1 MDAKQLRNKI
11 KNDVGIELFT
21 GLLKTVAPNIS
32 ENDYIVSA
40 FDCQHNTAKGSDLA
54 LVVATDTKILIATDR
69 FFRKNDLQIINKS
82 QITDMYV
89 EDSLF
94 KKHLIIRTTNRT
106 FKVVKI
112 KQYKQ
117 LANLISAF

>member
-1 MDAKQLRNKI
+1 MNEKQLRNKI
-11 KNDVGIELFT
+11 KNEVGVDLFT

-40 FDCQHNTAKGSDLA
+40 FDCQHNTTKGSDLA

-69 FFRKNDLQIINKS
+69 FFKKNDLQIINKS
-82 QITDMYV
+82 QITDMYTA
-89 EDSLF
+89 DSLF
-94 KKHLIIRTTNRT
+94 KKHLIIRTNNRT
-106 FKVVKI
+106 FKIVKI
-112 KQYKQ
+112 KQNKQ

>member
-1 MDAKQLRNKI
+1 MNEKQLRNKI
-11 KNDVGIELFT
+11 KNEVGVDLFT

-32 ENDYIVSA
+32 ENDFIVSA
-40 FDCQHNTAKGSDLA
+40 FDCQHNTTKGSDLA

-69 FFRKNDLQIINKS
+69 FFKKNDLQIINKS

-106 FKVVKI
+106 FKIVKI
-112 KQYKQ
+112 KQNKQ

>member
-1 MDAKQLRNKI
+1 MNAKQLRNKI
-11 KNDVGIELFT
+11 LNEANVDIYT

-32 ENDYIVSA
+32 DDDFIVSA
-40 FDCQHNTAKGSDLA
+40 FDCQHNTTKGSDLA
-54 LVVATDTKILIATDR
+54 LVVATDTKIIIATDR
-69 FFRKNDLQIINKS
+69 FFRKNDLQIINKY
-82 QITDMYV
+82 QITDMYI

-94 KKHLIIRTTNRT
+94 KKNLIIRTNNRT

>member
-1 MDAKQLRNKI
+1 MNEKQLRNKI
-11 KNDVGIELFT
+11 QNEANVCIYT

-32 ENDYIVSA
+32 ENDCIVSA
-40 FDCQHNTAKGSDLA
+40 FECQNNTTKGSDLA
-54 LVVATDTKILIATDR
+54 LVVATNTKILIATDR
-69 FFRKNDLQIINKS
+69 FFKKNDLQIINKS

-112 KQYKQ
+112 KQNKQ

>member
-1 MDAKQLRNKI
+1 MNEKQLRNKI
-11 KNDVGIELFT
+11 QNEANVGIYT

-32 ENDYIVSA
+32 DNDCIVSA
-40 FDCQHNTAKGSDLA
+40 FDCQHNTTTGSDLA

-69 FFRKNDLQIINKS
+69 FFKRNDLQIINKS

-106 FKVVKI
+106 FKIVKI
-112 KQYKQ
+112 KQNKQ

>member
-1 MDAKQLRNKI
+1 MNEKQLRNKI
-11 KNDVGIELFT
+11 KNDVGVDLFT
-21 GLLKTVAPNIS
+21 GLLKTVAPNIF

-40 FDCQHNTAKGSDLA
+40 FDCQHNTTKGSDLA

-69 FFRKNDLQIINKS
+69 FFKKNDLQIINKS
-82 QITDMYV
+82 QITDMYT

-94 KKHLIIRTTNRT
+94 KKHLIIRTINRT
-106 FKVVKI
+106 FKIVKI
-112 KQYKQ
+112 KQNKQ

>member
-11 KNDVGIELFT
+11 KNEVGIELFT

-32 ENDYIVSA
+32 ENDCIVSA
-40 FDCQHNTAKGSDLA
+40 FDCQHNTTNGSDLA
-54 LVVATDTKILIATDR
+54 LVIATDTKIIIATDR

-82 QITDMYV
+82 QITDMYT

-94 KKHLIIRTTNRT
+94 KKHLIIRTNNRT

>member
-1 MDAKQLRNKI
+1 MNEKQLRNKI
-11 KNDVGIELFT
+11 QNEANVGIYT
-21 GLLKTVAPNIS
+21 GLLKTVAPNIT
-32 ENDYIVSA
+32 ENDCIVSA
-40 FDCQHNTAKGSDLA
+40 FDCQHNTTKGSDLA
-54 LVVATDTKILIATDR
+54 LVVATDTKIIIATDR
-69 FFRKNDLQIINKS
+69 FFKKNDLQIINKS

-89 EDSLF
+89 DDSLF

-112 KQYKQ
+112 KQNKQ

>member
-1 MDAKQLRNKI
+1 MNEKQLRNKI
-11 KNDVGIELFT
+11 QNEANVGIYT
-21 GLLKTVAPNIS
+21 GLLKTVAPNIT
-32 ENDYIVSA
+32 ENDCIVSA
-40 FDCQHNTAKGSDLA
+40 FDCQHNTTKGSDLA
-54 LVVATDTKILIATDR
+54 LVVATDTKIIIATDR
-69 FFRKNDLQIINKS
+69 FFKKNDLQIINKS

-112 KQYKQ
+112 KQSKQ

>member
-1 MDAKQLRNKI
+1 MNEKQLRNKI
-11 KNDVGIELFT
+11 QNEANVGIYT
-21 GLLKTVAPNIS
+21 GLLKNVAPNIT
-32 ENDYIVSA
+32 ENDCIVSA
-40 FDCQHNTAKGSDLA
+40 FDCQHNTTKGSDLA
-54 LVVATDTKILIATDR
+54 LVVATDTKIIIATDR
-69 FFRKNDLQIINKS
+69 FFKRNDLQIINKS

-106 FKVVKI
+106 FKIVKI
-112 KQYKQ
+112 KQNKQ

>member
-1 MDAKQLRNKI
+1 MNAKQLRNKI
-11 KNDVGIELFT
+11 QNEANVDIYT
-21 GLLKTVAPNIS
+21 GLLKTVAPNIADD
-32 ENDYIVSA
+32 DYIVSA
-40 FDCQHNTAKGSDLA
+40 FDCQHNTTKGSDLA

-69 FFRKNDLQIINKS
+69 FFQKNDLQIINKS

>member
-1 MDAKQLRNKI
+1 KI
-11 KNDVGIELFT
+11 KNEVGIELFT

-40 FDCQHNTAKGSDLA
+40 FDCQHNTTKGSDLA

-89 EDSLF
+89 ENSLF
-94 KKHLIIRTTNRT
+94 KKHLIIRTINRT

-117 LANLISAF
+117 LAN

>member
-11 KNDVGIELFT
+11 QNEANVGIYT

-32 ENDYIVSA
+32 ENDCIVSA
-40 FDCQHNTAKGSDLA
+40 FDCQHNTTKGSELA
-54 LVVATDTKILIATDR
+54 LVVATDTKIIIATDR
-69 FFRKNDLQIINKS
+69 FFRKNDLQIINKY

-89 EDSLF
+89 ENSLF
-94 KKHLIIRTTNRT
+94 KKHLIIRTNNRT

>member
-1 MDAKQLRNKI
+1 MNAKQLRNKI
-11 KNDVGIELFT
+11 KNEVGIELFT

-32 ENDYIVSA
+32 ANEYIVSA
-40 FDCQHNTAKGSDLA
+40 FDCQNNTAKGSDLA

-69 FFRKNDLQIINKS
+69 FLRKNDLQIINKY
-82 QITDMYV
+82 QITDMYT

-94 KKHLIIRTTNRT
+94 RKNLIIRTNNRT

-112 KQYKQ
+112 KQSKQ

>member
-1 MDAKQLRNKI
+1 MNAKQLRNKI
-11 KNDVGIELFT
+11 KNEVDIELFT

-32 ENDYIVSA
+32 DDDYIVSA

-54 LVVATDTKILIATDR
+54 LVVATDTKIIIATDR
-69 FFRKNDLQIINKS
+69 FFRKNDLQIINKY

>member
-1 MDAKQLRNKI
+1 MNEKQLRNKI
-11 KNDVGIELFT
+11 KNEVGVDLFT

-32 ENDYIVSA
+32 DNDCIVSA
-40 FDCQHNTAKGSDLA
+40 FDCQHNTTKGSDLA

-69 FFRKNDLQIINKS
+69 FFKKNDLQIINKS
-82 QITDMYV
+82 QITDMYT

-94 KKHLIIRTTNRT
+94 KKNLIIRTNNRT
-106 FKVVKI
+106 FKIVKI
-112 KQYKQ
+112 KQNKQ

>member
-1 MDAKQLRNKI
+1 MNAKQLRNKI
-11 KNDVGIELFT
+11 QNEANVGIYT

-32 ENDYIVSA
+32 ENEYIVSA
-40 FDCQHNTAKGSDLA
+40 FDCQHNTTKGSELA
-54 LVVATDTKILIATDR
+54 LVVATDTKIIIATDR
-69 FFRKNDLQIINKS
+69 FFQKNDLQIINKY

>member
-1 MDAKQLRNKI
+1 MNEKQLRNKI
-11 KNDVGIELFT
+11 QNEANVCIYT

-40 FDCQHNTAKGSDLA
+40 FDCQHNTTKGSDLA

-69 FFRKNDLQIINKS
+69 FFKKNDLQIINKS
-82 QITDMYV
+82 QITDMYTA
-89 EDSLF
+89 DSLF
-94 KKHLIIRTTNRT
+94 KKHLIIRTNNRT
-106 FKVVKI
+106 FKIVKI
-112 KQYKQ
+112 KQNKQ

>member
-1 MDAKQLRNKI
+1 MNAKQLRNKI
-11 KNDVGIELFT
+11 LNEANVDIYT

-32 ENDYIVSA
+32 DNDYIVSA

-54 LVVATDTKILIATDR
+54 LVVATDTKIIIATDR
-69 FFRKNDLQIINKS
+69 FFKKNDLQIINKS
-82 QITDMYV
+82 QITDMYT

>member
-1 MDAKQLRNKI
+1 MNAKQLRNKI
-11 KNDVGIELFT
+11 QNEANVGIYT

-32 ENDYIVSA
+32 DDEYIVSA
-40 FDCQHNTAKGSDLA
+40 FDCQHNTTNGSNLA
-54 LVVATDTKILIATDR
+54 LVVATDTKIIIATDR
-69 FFRKNDLQIINKS
+69 FFRKNDLQIINKY

-94 KKHLIIRTTNRT
+94 KKHLIIRTNNRT

>member
-1 MDAKQLRNKI
+1 MNAKQLRNKI
-11 KNDVGIELFT
+11 KNEVDVELFT

-32 ENDYIVSA
+32 DNDYIVSA

>member
-1 MDAKQLRNKI
+1 MNEKQLRNKI
-11 KNDVGIELFT
+11 QNEANVGIYT
-21 GLLKTVAPNIS
+21 GLLKTVAPNVS
-32 ENDYIVSA
+32 ENDCIISA
-40 FDCQHNTAKGSDLA
+40 FDCQHNTTKGSDLA
-54 LVVATDTKILIATDR
+54 LVVATDTKIIIATDR
-69 FFRKNDLQIINKS
+69 FFKKNDLQIINKS

-112 KQYKQ
+112 KQNKQ

>member
-1 MDAKQLRNKI
+1 MNAKQLRNKI
-11 KNDVGIELFT
+11 KNEVDIELFT

-32 ENDYIVSA
+32 DDDYIVSA

-82 QITDMYV
+82 QITDIYV

-112 KQYKQ
+112 KQSKQ

>member
-11 KNDVGIELFT
+11 QNEANVGIYT
-21 GLLKTVAPNIS
+21 GLLKTVSPNIS
-32 ENDYIVSA
+32 ENEYIVSA
-40 FDCQHNTAKGSDLA
+40 FDCQHNTANGSDLA

-69 FFRKNDLQIINKS
+69 FLRKNDLQIINKS

-89 EDSLF
+89 ENSLF
-94 KKHLIIRTTNRT
+94 KKNLIIRTINRT
-106 FKVVKI
+106 FKIVKI
-112 KQYKQ
+112 KQNKQ

>member
-11 KNDVGIELFT
+11 KNEVGIELFT

-32 ENDYIVSA
+32 ANDFIVSA

-69 FFRKNDLQIINKS
+69 FLRKNDLQIINKY

-89 EDSLF
+89 ENSLF
-94 KKHLIIRTTNRT
+94 RKHLIIRTTNRT

-112 KQYKQ
+112 KQNKQ

>member
-1 MDAKQLRNKI
+1 MNEKQLRNKI
-11 KNDVGIELFT
+11 QNEANVGIYT

-32 ENDYIVSA
+32 DNDCIVSA
-40 FDCQHNTAKGSDLA
+40 FDCQHNTTKGSDLA
-54 LVVATDTKILIATDR
+54 LVVATNTKILIATDR
-69 FFRKNDLQIINKS
+69 FFKKNDLQIINKS

-94 KKHLIIRTTNRT
+94 KKNLIIRTNNRT
-106 FKVVKI
+106 FKIVKI
-112 KQYKQ
+112 KQNKQ

>member
-1 MDAKQLRNKI
+1 MNEKQLRNKI
-11 KNDVGIELFT
+11 QNEANVGIYT
-21 GLLKTVAPNIS
+21 GLLKTVAPNVS
-32 ENDYIVSA
+32 ENDCIVSA
-40 FDCQHNTAKGSDLA
+40 FDCQHNTTKGSDLA
-54 LVVATDTKILIATDR
+54 LVVATDTKIIIATDR
-69 FFRKNDLQIINKS
+69 FFKKNDLQIINKS

-89 EDSLF
+89 DDSLF

-112 KQYKQ
+112 KQNKQ